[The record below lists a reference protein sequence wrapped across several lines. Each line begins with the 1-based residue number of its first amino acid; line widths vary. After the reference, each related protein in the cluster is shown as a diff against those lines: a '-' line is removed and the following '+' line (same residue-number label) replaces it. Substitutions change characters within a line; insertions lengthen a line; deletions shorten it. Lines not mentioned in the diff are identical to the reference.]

1 MSTPMHIF
9 HVLEKELNL
18 MAKNQKKHL
27 TATKEL
33 RKIPETLARQL
44 LSLDSGLGPSQ
55 PCIRC
60 RINVVGLVF
69 KCNSSSDCYCR
80 RFYISS
86 EFILRADLLRSILPS
101 SPHR

>member
-1 MSTPMHIF
+1 MSAATHNF

-33 RKIPETLARQL
+33 HKIPETLARQL
-44 LSLDSGLGPSQ
+44 LSPDSGLRPSK

-69 KCNSSSDCYCR
+69 QCNSSSDCYTR
-80 RFYISS
+80 RFYLSS
-86 EFILRADLLRSILPS
+86 EFILRADLLRSILPL
-101 SPHR
+101 